1 MQRKKLVQLQLDHML
16 KGARLIEADGHGPKV
31 YQLADG
37 TFLKIFRRK
46 RLLSSAL
53 LRPYSQSFCNNAQ
66 RLKELGIPT
75 LEPIAIFDLEQA
87 GLTAVHYKPL
97 PGQSLF
103 QLSKAPNFN
112 WADVMPKLTSFIRNL
127 YAQGIYFRSLHLGN
141 IIKTPAGE
149 LGLIDIADMKFYR
162 RALPTQ
168 LRRRN
173 LSHFHRYLEREGFS
187 DAFPFAEFSQALL
200 TP

>member
-1 MQRKKLVQLQLDHML
+1 MQFQLDHML

-53 LRPYSQSFCNNAQ
+53 FRPYSKSFCNNAQ

-75 LEPIAIFDLEQA
+75 LEPISRFNLEQA
-87 GLTAVHYKPL
+87 ELTAVHYKPL

-103 QLSKAPNFN
+103 QLSKAPRFE
-112 WADVMPKLTSFIRNL
+112 WGDLMPELICFIRNL
-127 YAQGIYFRSLHLGN
+127 YTQGVYFRSLHPGN
-141 IIKTPAGE
+141 IVKTPSGE

-162 RALPTQ
+162 RSLSTQ

-173 LSHFHRYLEREGFS
+173 LAHFHRYLEREGLS
-187 DAFPFAEFSQALL
+187 ETFPFAELGQALL
-200 TP
+200 PS